1 MRKTIPTFEE
11 LQERRLDILTAVTT
25 AKTPYLKDFLGRR
38 LTSVHRDLFTLTK
51 NPIYRWKKNNQ

>member
-38 LTSVHRDLFTLTK
+38 LTSVHKDLFTLTK
-51 NPIYRWKKNNQ
+51 NPIYR